1 MSEPPSPLG
10 FIEGSGSESSASKR
24 QGAKRVQ
31 EFINQYTRRYK
42 KQLTWALY
50 LVAAVAVL
58 LFLGDQLAGKKAA
71 RIVQTL
77 ISGVLVG
84 GVYGLV
90 ALGIVVIN
98 KASGVFNFA
107 HGWMMVVGGM
117 IFWSFFTVS
126 EISVIGAGLL
136 SAGTMLMIMTTGS
149 WRNLL
154 EGRNLLITIV
164 GSAGLTLL
172 MTVGG
177 IEWQWLHALTGT
189 FAGAILVGLAVE
201 RFTIRPLI
209 GQPLFTAVLMTLAIA
224 EVLHGVS
231 QIAWGSVELNLPIFV
246 DPQTNSRFKPI
257 RLDMFREALDGIA
270 IIRVELVIAF
280 VLAIVAFIGF
290 ILFFRYTSVGLAMR
304 ATSEDQQLAQSV
316 GLRVRVILAIT
327 WAVAA
332 VLASIAGILQGGA
345 VGLSI
350 NISFVALRVFP
361 AVLLGGLESISGAL
375 LGGIIIGIVEQF
387 GTLINSSEQVGTNL
401 APYLV
406 LMLVLVI
413 KPDGLFGE
421 KRIERI

>member
-1 MSEPPSPLG
+1 V
-10 FIEGSGSESSASKR
+10 A
-24 QGAKRVQ
+24 
-31 EFINQYTRRYK
+31 EFVNQYK

-50 LVAAVAVL
+50 VVGAVVIL
-58 LFLGDQLAGKKAA
+58 LFLQSQLADKKAA

-77 ISGVLVG
+77 ISGILVG

-126 EISVIGAGLL
+126 EISVPGAGLL
-136 SAGTMLMIMTTGS
+136 AAATMLMVMTAVS
-149 WRNLL
+149 SQRLLAPRNLM
-154 EGRNLLITIV
+154 
-164 GSAGLTLL
+164 

-177 IEWQWLHALTGT
+177 ILLLTWLMTFGGIAWRWVHALTGT
-189 FAGAILVGLAVE
+189 LTGAILTGLVVE

-209 GQPLFTAVLMTLAIA
+209 GQPFFTAVLMTLAIG
-224 EVLHGVS
+224 EVLHGLT
-231 QIAWGSVELNLPIFV
+231 QIAWGTVELNLPVFV
-246 DPQTNSRFKPI
+246 DPNTNSKFKPI
-257 RLDMFREALDGIA
+257 RLDAFRETLDGIA
-270 IIRVELVIAF
+270 IVRVELVIAF

-290 ILFFRYTSVGLAMR
+290 ILFFRYTSIGLAMR

-327 WAVAA
+327 WVVATF
-332 VLASIAGILQGGA
+332 LASIAGVLQGGA
-345 VGLSI
+345 VGLSLNI
-350 NISFVALRVFP
+350 NFVVLRVFP

-375 LGGIIIGIVEQF
+375 IGGMIIGIVEQF
-387 GTLINSSEQVGTNL
+387 GTLLNSSEQVGTNL
-401 APYLV
+401 APYVV

-413 KPDGLFGE
+413 RPDGLFGE

>member
-1 MSEPPSPLG
+1 MT
-10 FIEGSGSESSASKR
+10 ESINRNKR
-24 QGAKRVQ
+24 
-31 EFINQYTRRYK
+31 
-42 KQLTWALY
+42 QLTWALY
-50 LVAAVAVL
+50 ILAAVALVL
-58 LFLGDQLAGKKAA
+58 FMGDQLAGKKAA

-126 EISVIGAGLL
+126 EISVAGASLL
-136 SAGTMLMIMTTGS
+136 AAATMLMMLTTAS
-149 WRNLL
+149 YRNLL
-154 EGRNLLITIV
+154 ERRNLLIAAGGTV
-164 GSAGLTLL
+164 GLTAL

-177 IEWQWLHALTGT
+177 IEWRWLHALTGT
-189 FAGAILVGLAVE
+189 VAGAILTGLAVE

-209 GQPLFTAVLMTLAIA
+209 GQPLFTAVLMTLAVA
-224 EVLHGVS
+224 EVLHGVT
-231 QIAWGSVELNLPIFV
+231 QIAWGTVELDLPIFV

-257 RLDMFREALDGIA
+257 RLDAFREALDGLA

-280 VLAIVAFIGF
+280 ALALLAFVGF

-327 WAVAA
+327 WAAA
-332 VLASIAGILQGGA
+332 AFLASIAGVLQGGA
-345 VGLSI
+345 VGLSL

-361 AVLLGGLESISGAL
+361 AVLLGGLESVTGAL
-375 LGGIIIGIVEQF
+375 VGGIIIGIVEQF
-387 GTLINSSEQVGTNL
+387 GTLINSSQQVGANL
-401 APYLV
+401 APYVV

-413 KPDGLFGE
+413 RPEGLFGE

>member
-1 MSEPPSPLG
+1 MTDL
-10 FIEGSGSESSASKR
+10 
-24 QGAKRVQ
+24 
-31 EFINQYTRRYK
+31 INKHK
-42 KQLTWALY
+42 KKLTWALCA
-50 LVAAVAVL
+50 VAAVAVL

-126 EISVIGAGLL
+126 EISLIGAGLL
-136 SAGTMLMIMTTGS
+136 SAATMLMIMTTVS
-149 WRNLL
+149 LKTLL
-154 EGRNLLITIV
+154 EQRNLLITAGGIV
-164 GSAGLTLL
+164 VLTAL
-172 MTVGG
+172 MTMGG
-177 IEWQWLHALTGT
+177 IEWRWLHALTGT
-189 FAGAILVGLAVE
+189 FAGAILTGLAVE
-201 RFTIRPLI
+201 RFAIRPLI
-209 GQPLFTAVLMTLAIA
+209 GQPLFTAVLMTLAVA
-224 EVLHGVS
+224 EVLHGVT
-231 QIAWGSVELNLPIFV
+231 QIAWGTVELNLPVFV

-257 RLDMFREALDGIA
+257 RLEAFREALDGLA
-270 IIRVELVIAF
+270 IIRVELVFAF

-304 ATSEDQQLAQSV
+304 ATSEDQHLAQAV

-332 VLASIAGILQGGA
+332 FLASIAGVLQGGA
-345 VGLSI
+345 VGLSL

-375 LGGIIIGIVEQF
+375 VGGIIIGIVEQF

-401 APYLV
+401 APYVV

-413 KPDGLFGE
+413 RPQGLFGE